1 VVAESA
7 RLVAD
12 VHADIGECPVWDTRA
27 GGLLWIDLPSGT
39 VGRLR
44 EDPASGGWRAEHLLE
59 VPGSIGAIVPAE
71 DDGFLVATG
80 VEIVRY
86 DEFGRLPRVVA
97 RIDADAA
104 RVKFNDGKCDPDG
117 GFWVGTQT
125 LTPGLFGG
133 SLYRLE
139 RDGTMREM
147 VTGVGISNGL
157 GWSPDGA
164 NFYYVDTA
172 TESVDVFDVDPAD
185 GSIHNRRRL
194 ITFSHGEGRP
204 DGLCVDDDGYIWV
217 AVFYG
222 GAVRRYTP
230 AGTYSREIRVSAPL
244 VTSCGFGGSSRELL
258 FITTASIRMSQDK
271 LRKAGMPLEMG
282 ERAAQ
287 ADGAGGIFLAR
298 PGTTGP
304 EAVRYRVRG

>member
-12 VHADIGECPVWDTRA
+12 VHTDIGECPVWDTRA

-59 VPGSIGAIVPAE
+59 VPGSIGAIVPAD

-86 DEFGRLPRVVA
+86 DEFGWLPRVVA

-117 GFWVGTQT
+117 VFWVGTQT

-147 VTGVGISNGL
+147 VTGVGIS
-157 GWSPDGA
+157 
-164 NFYYVDTA
+164 
-172 TESVDVFDVDPAD
+172 
-185 GSIHNRRRL
+185 
-194 ITFSHGEGRP
+194 
-204 DGLCVDDDGYIWV
+204 
-217 AVFYG
+217 
-222 GAVRRYTP
+222 
-230 AGTYSREIRVSAPL
+230 
-244 VTSCGFGGSSRELL
+244 
-258 FITTASIRMSQDK
+258 TASDGVLTVRISITWTQ
-271 LRKAGMPLEMG
+271 LRRASMCSTSILQTDRSTIAG
-282 ERAAQ
+282 
-287 ADGAGGIFLAR
+287 
-298 PGTTGP
+298 
-304 EAVRYRVRG
+304 V